1 GTVTIAPSVS
11 PTRPTTSLSPSTITL
26 TSKGAGSSTLNVT
39 SANAATGTF
48 RVNVTATSGTLSH
61 SIIVTVT
68 ITSATG
74 SSYALV
80 VSYEGYV
87 YKLYSNKTM
96 VRIAHPV
103 TTQLRAVTWKPD
115 GSSALIV
122 ADAAVLIKYDGN
134 TCTPTPTE

>member
-1 GTVTIAPSVS
+1 M
-11 PTRPTTSLSPSTITL
+11 
-26 TSKGAGSSTLNVT
+26 
-39 SANAATGTF
+39 
-48 RVNVTATSGTLSH
+48 
-61 SIIVTVT
+61 T

-115 GSSALIV
+115 GSYALIIG
-122 ADAAVLIKYDGN
+122 DAAVLIKYDGN
-134 TCTPTPTE
+134 TFTTIPTGFSSAVNFLSIAWRPDGSYALIGGSGGALLRYDGTTVAPVSNPYTAYY